1 VVETEGTIRN
11 IKGNSTDKSISNSKT
26 TDKRLLSNTK
36 MPMGRNSST
45 KLKSKLLPFKSQ
57 RVTISL
63 MISKS
68 TMKGNTKRIVREKE
82 RGRED
87 PIVER
92 ENSTVAQECFLTLI
106 MVSRS
111 SP

>member
-11 IKGNSTDKSISNSKT
+11 LKGNSTDKSINKI
-26 TDKRLLSNTK
+26 LLINTK

-45 KLKSKLLPFKSQ
+45 KLKSKLPPSKSQ
-57 RVTISL
+57 KGIISL
-63 MISKS
+63 MISKN
-68 TMKGNTKRIVREKE
+68 TMKDNMKRIAREKE

-87 PIVER
+87 PTAVR
-92 ENSTVAQECFLTLI
+92 ESLTVARECFMTLI